1 MLLNEKE
8 IEKALKQALPKMDQG
23 SIDRA
28 VKAIVEASGQW
39 KEVDVKE
46 ELGANISVQCRDICA
61 LGAAHE
67 KGLRFR
73 VFIADK

>member
-8 IEKALKQALPKMDQG
+8 IEQALKRALPKVDQE
-23 SIDRA
+23 SIQGA
-28 VKAIVEASGQW
+28 VKAIVEAQGQW

-46 ELGANISVQCRDICA
+46 DLGAQVSVQCRDICA
-61 LGAAHE
+61 LGAAYE
-67 KGLRFR
+67 KGLLFR